1 MSRWNRRGSLC
12 TSSPPIWTADLESKV
27 TALAFLLKMYLTT
40 CYPIIK
46 NVISSPLCIIHINL
60 GTSRDSTYFVA
71 KDESASKGDL
81 QSMKGNNLLQQLVIY
96 LHGVYSSCMW
106 WMSAVVLLYLLP
118 HRLAMK
124 DTRPVFE
131 FPSFP
136 SLWWDLHSS
145 ADFSLVPIWSP
156 GLETTL
162 PRSGHSSW
170 LHVVPGWIVRRH
182 WGACLPVLSSADRG
196 AMTSGT
202 SYGRRQQT
210 TEAWHVRFVLIAWMT
225 LWCLSYPYIAATD
238 VQYGSSTS
246 TCPCTPEASV
256 VDPEGTKMILH
267 HWASRV

>member
-170 LHVVPGWIVRRH
+170 LHVVTCSPWVDCQETLR
-182 WGACLPVLSSADRG
+182 CVSS
-196 AMTSGT
+196 SFVIC
-202 SYGRRQQT
+202 RQRCNDFRYKLWP
-210 TEAWHVRFVLIAWMT
+210 EAAN
-225 LWCLSYPYIAATD
+225 
-238 VQYGSSTS
+238 YGSMARSICS
-246 TCPCTPEASV
+246 DRMNDLMMSIVSIHRSHRRAV
-256 VDPEGTKMILH
+256 
-267 HWASRV
+267 R